1 MWNLM
6 KTLNA
11 LLQQSKEQT
20 ELLRQQTELLRQ
32 IADDAR
38 IIRQNIQEPACFKLT
53 YSNPSAI

>member
-1 MWNLM
+1 M